1 MRLQRIPTATR
12 ASIWLARYEP
22 DAGLSLEKEGLLSK
36 AMYRSRNPALSDSTF
51 DKSAYS
57 DAPWWDDQDS
67 NMMTMEGTAE
77 KTGILLILIATSA
90 IATAMFMPASTPLA
104 ILGFIAG
111 FILALVIIFTGSTN
125 PVLISMYAV
134 FEGMVLGG
142 ITWFYEQYFPGIG
155 ILAVVLTLGI
165 LGVMLTIYRAGLI
178 EWNKNLQIAV
188 YSSMLAIIV
197 IYMVSII
204 GIFMGFNVPYIHEA
218 SPIGIAFSLFVVGI
232 ASLCLVADFDFI
244 ERGVERGAPKQ
255 LEWRAAFGLMV
266 TLIWLY
272 LEILE
277 LIAKLAITSRR

>member
-1 MRLQRIPTATR
+1 MPT
-12 ASIWLARYEP
+12 
-22 DAGLSLEKEGLLSK
+22 LEKDPLLSS

-77 KTGILLILIATSA
+77 KTGILLILIATTA
-90 IATAMFMPASTPLA
+90 IATAMFMPASAPLVFLGA
-104 ILGFIAG
+104 ITG

-125 PVLISMYAV
+125 PVLISTYAILQ
-134 FEGMVLGG
+134 GLVLGG
-142 ITWFYEQYFPGIG
+142 ITWIYEIYFPGIG

-165 LGVMLTIYRAGLI
+165 LGAMLVIYRAGLI
-178 EWNKNLQIAV
+178 SWSKNLQIAV
-188 YSSMLAIIV
+188 YSSLSAIV
-197 IYMVSII
+197 LIYLVDII
-204 GIFMGFNVPYIHEA
+204 GLFLGFRVPVIHEA
-218 SPIGIAFSLFVVGI
+218 SPLGILFSLFVVGI

-277 LIAKLAITSRR
+277 LLAKLAAVSKR

>member
-1 MRLQRIPTATR
+1 MPT
-12 ASIWLARYEP
+12 
-22 DAGLSLEKEGLLSK
+22 LEKDPLVSSV
-36 AMYRSRNPALSDSTF
+36 MYRSRNPALSDSTF

-77 KTGILLILIATSA
+77 KTGILLILIATTA
-90 IATAMFMPASTPLA
+90 IATAMFMPASAPLV
-104 ILGFIAG
+104 FIGAFTR
-111 FILALVIIFTGSTN
+111 FILALVIIFTGSTS
-125 PVLISMYAV
+125 PALISTYAILQ
-134 FEGMVLGG
+134 GLVLGG
-142 ITWFYEQYFPGIG
+142 ITWIYEIYFPGIG

-165 LGVMLTIYRAGLI
+165 LGAMLVIYRAGLI
-178 EWNKNLQIAV
+178 SWSKNLEIAV
-188 YSSMLAIIV
+188 YSSLSAILLIYIV
-197 IYMVSII
+197 DII
-204 GIFMGFNVPYIHEA
+204 GFFLGFRVPVIHEA
-218 SPIGIAFSLFVVGI
+218 SPLGILFSLFVVGI

-277 LIAKLAITSRR
+277 LLAKIAAVSKR

>member
-1 MRLQRIPTATR
+1 MPT
-12 ASIWLARYEP
+12 
-22 DAGLSLEKEGLLSK
+22 LEKDPLLSS

-77 KTGILLILIATSA
+77 KTGILLILIATTA
-90 IATAMFMPASTPLA
+90 IATAMFMPASAPLVFLGA
-104 ILGFIAG
+104 ITG

-125 PVLISMYAV
+125 PVLISTYAILQ
-134 FEGMVLGG
+134 GLVLGG
-142 ITWFYEQYFPGIG
+142 ITWIYEIYFPGIG
-155 ILAVVLTLGI
+155 ILAVVLTLAI
-165 LGVMLTIYRAGLI
+165 LGAMLVIYRAGLI
-178 EWNKNLQIAV
+178 SWSKNLQIAV
-188 YSSMLAIIV
+188 YSSLSAIV
-197 IYMVSII
+197 LIYLVDII
-204 GIFMGFNVPYIHEA
+204 GLFLGFRVPVIHEA
-218 SPIGIAFSLFVVGI
+218 SPLGILFSLFVVGI

-277 LIAKLAITSRR
+277 LLAKIAAVSKR

>member
-1 MRLQRIPTATR
+1 MPT
-12 ASIWLARYEP
+12 
-22 DAGLSLEKEGLLSK
+22 LEKDPLLSS

-77 KTGILLILIATSA
+77 KTGILLMLIATTA
-90 IATAMFMPASTPLA
+90 IATAMFMPASAPLVFLGA
-104 ILGFIAG
+104 ITG

-125 PVLISMYAV
+125 PVLISTYAILQ
-134 FEGMVLGG
+134 GLVLGG
-142 ITWFYEQYFPGIG
+142 ITWIYEIYFPGIG

-165 LGVMLTIYRAGLI
+165 LGAMLVIYRAGLI
-178 EWNKNLQIAV
+178 SWSKNLQIAV
-188 YSSMLAIIV
+188 YSSLSAIV
-197 IYMVSII
+197 LIYLVDII
-204 GIFMGFNVPYIHEA
+204 GLFLGFRVPVIHEA
-218 SPIGIAFSLFVVGI
+218 SPLGILFSLFVVGI

-277 LIAKLAITSRR
+277 LLAKLAAVSKR

>member
-1 MRLQRIPTATR
+1 MPT
-12 ASIWLARYEP
+12 
-22 DAGLSLEKEGLLSK
+22 LEKDPLLSS

-77 KTGILLILIATSA
+77 KTGILLILIATTA
-90 IATAMFMPASTPLA
+90 IATAMFMPASAPLVFLGA
-104 ILGFIAG
+104 ITG

-125 PVLISMYAV
+125 PVLISTYAILQ
-134 FEGMVLGG
+134 GLVLGG
-142 ITWFYEQYFPGIG
+142 ITWIYEIYFPGIG

-165 LGVMLTIYRAGLI
+165 LGAMLVIYRAGLI
-178 EWNKNLQIAV
+178 SWSKNLQIAV
-188 YSSMLAIIV
+188 YSSPSAIV
-197 IYMVSII
+197 LIYLVDII
-204 GIFMGFNVPYIHEA
+204 GLFLGFRVPVIHEA
-218 SPIGIAFSLFVVGI
+218 SPLGILFSLFVVGI

-277 LIAKLAITSRR
+277 LLAKLAAVSKR

>member
-1 MRLQRIPTATR
+1 
-12 ASIWLARYEP
+12 
-22 DAGLSLEKEGLLSK
+22 
-36 AMYRSRNPALSDSTF
+36 MYRSRNPALSDSTF

-77 KTGILLILIATSA
+77 KTGILLILIATTA
-90 IATAMFMPASTPLA
+90 IATAMFMPASAPLVFLGA
-104 ILGFIAG
+104 ITG

-125 PVLISMYAV
+125 PVLISTYAILQ
-134 FEGMVLGG
+134 GLVLGG
-142 ITWFYEQYFPGIG
+142 ITWIYEIYFPGIG

-165 LGVMLTIYRAGLI
+165 LGAMLVSYRAGLI
-178 EWNKNLQIAV
+178 SWSKNLQIAV
-188 YSSMLAIIV
+188 YSSLSAIV
-197 IYMVSII
+197 LIYLVDII
-204 GIFMGFNVPYIHEA
+204 GLFLGFRVPVIHEA
-218 SPIGIAFSLFVVGI
+218 SPLGILFSLFVVGI

-277 LIAKLAITSRR
+277 LLAKLAAVSKR

>member
-1 MRLQRIPTATR
+1 MPT
-12 ASIWLARYEP
+12 
-22 DAGLSLEKEGLLSK
+22 LEKDPLLSS

-77 KTGILLILIATSA
+77 KTGILLILIATTA
-90 IATAMFMPASTPLA
+90 IATAMFMPSSAPLVFLGA
-104 ILGFIAG
+104 ITG

-125 PVLISMYAV
+125 PVLISTYAILQ
-134 FEGMVLGG
+134 GLVLGG
-142 ITWFYEQYFPGIG
+142 ITWIYEIYFPGIG

-165 LGVMLTIYRAGLI
+165 LGAMLVIYRAGLI
-178 EWNKNLQIAV
+178 SWSKNLQIAV
-188 YSSMLAIIV
+188 YSSLSAIV
-197 IYMVSII
+197 LIYLVDII
-204 GIFMGFNVPYIHEA
+204 GLFLGFRVPVIHEA
-218 SPIGIAFSLFVVGI
+218 SPLGILFSLFVVGI

-277 LIAKLAITSRR
+277 LLAKLAAVSKR

>member
-1 MRLQRIPTATR
+1 MPT
-12 ASIWLARYEP
+12 
-22 DAGLSLEKEGLLSK
+22 LEKDPLLSS

-77 KTGILLILIATSA
+77 KTGILLILIATTA
-90 IATAMFMPASTPLA
+90 IATAMFMPASAPLVFLGA
-104 ILGFIAG
+104 ITG

-125 PVLISMYAV
+125 PVLISTYAILQ
-134 FEGMVLGG
+134 GLVLGG
-142 ITWFYEQYFPGIG
+142 ITWIYEIYFPGIG

-165 LGVMLTIYRAGLI
+165 LGAMLVIYRAGLI
-178 EWNKNLQIAV
+178 SWSKNLEIAV
-188 YSSMLAIIV
+188 YSSLSAILLIYIV
-197 IYMVSII
+197 DII
-204 GIFMGFNVPYIHEA
+204 GFFLGFRVPVIHEA
-218 SPIGIAFSLFVVGI
+218 SPLGILFSLFVVGI

-277 LIAKLAITSRR
+277 LLAKIAAVSKR

>member
-1 MRLQRIPTATR
+1 MPT
-12 ASIWLARYEP
+12 
-22 DAGLSLEKEGLLSK
+22 LEKDPLLSS

-57 DAPWWDDQDS
+57 EAPWWDDQDS

-77 KTGILLILIATSA
+77 KTGILLILIATTA
-90 IATAMFMPASTPLA
+90 IATAMFMPASAPLVFLGA
-104 ILGFIAG
+104 ITG

-125 PVLISMYAV
+125 PVLISTYAILQ
-134 FEGMVLGG
+134 GLVLGG
-142 ITWFYEQYFPGIG
+142 ITWIYEIYFPGIG
-155 ILAVVLTLGI
+155 ILAVVLTLAI
-165 LGVMLTIYRAGLI
+165 LGAMLVIYRAGLI
-178 EWNKNLQIAV
+178 SWSKNLQIAV
-188 YSSMLAIIV
+188 YSSLSAIV
-197 IYMVSII
+197 LIYLVDII
-204 GIFMGFNVPYIHEA
+204 GLFLGFRVPVIHEA
-218 SPIGIAFSLFVVGI
+218 SPLGILFSLFVVGI

-277 LIAKLAITSRR
+277 LLAKLAAVSKR

>member
-1 MRLQRIPTATR
+1 MPT
-12 ASIWLARYEP
+12 
-22 DAGLSLEKEGLLSK
+22 LEKDPLLSS

-57 DAPWWDDQDS
+57 EAPWWDDQDS

-77 KTGILLILIATSA
+77 KTGILLILIATTA
-90 IATAMFMPASTPLA
+90 IATAMFMPASAPLVFLGA
-104 ILGFIAG
+104 ITG

-125 PVLISMYAV
+125 PVLISTYAILQ
-134 FEGMVLGG
+134 GLVLGG
-142 ITWFYEQYFPGIG
+142 ITWIYEIYFPGIG

-165 LGVMLTIYRAGLI
+165 LGAMLVIYRAGLI
-178 EWNKNLQIAV
+178 SWSKNLQIAV
-188 YSSMLAIIV
+188 YSSLSAIV
-197 IYMVSII
+197 LIYLVDII
-204 GIFMGFNVPYIHEA
+204 GLFLGFRVPVIHEA
-218 SPIGIAFSLFVVGI
+218 SPLGILFSLFVVGI

-277 LIAKLAITSRR
+277 LLAKLAAVSKR

>member
-1 MRLQRIPTATR
+1 MPT
-12 ASIWLARYEP
+12 
-22 DAGLSLEKEGLLSK
+22 LEKDPLLSS

-77 KTGILLILIATSA
+77 KTGILLILIATTA
-90 IATAMFMPASTPLA
+90 IATAMFMPASAPLVFLGA
-104 ILGFIAG
+104 ITG

-125 PVLISMYAV
+125 PVLISTYAILQ
-134 FEGMVLGG
+134 GLVLGG
-142 ITWFYEQYFPGIG
+142 ITWIYEIYFPGIG

-165 LGVMLTIYRAGLI
+165 LGAMLVIYRAGLI
-178 EWNKNLQIAV
+178 SWSKNLQIAV
-188 YSSMLAIIV
+188 YSSLSAIV
-197 IYMVSII
+197 LIYLVDII
-204 GIFMGFNVPYIHEA
+204 GLFLGFRVPVIHEA
-218 SPIGIAFSLFVVGI
+218 SPLGILFSLFVVGI

-277 LIAKLAITSRR
+277 LLAKLAIASRR